1 MDIGNTGAVQPVRVS
16 SDVGPWLLVAPAL
29 IFVTAFYLFPALS
42 VGALS
47 FTDPVP
53 GLGNYVDLAASQSAR
68 HVLWVTFKITF
79 ITALL
84 AVALGYVLALAITFL
99 SQTVHKLL
107 ILAIVLPM
115 WISALVRAFCWL
127 LLLGNN
133 GVVNQTLLAIGVI
146 GAPVAFVR
154 NEIGVVVGMV
164 HYLIPYAVLP
174 LLAVMQGIDKRQL
187 WAARSLGSSTGYT
200 LWRVF
205 IPQTL
210 TGVAGAFVLVFI
222 FGLGFFVTPAVL
234 GGGKVLMASEFV
246 TMLVLQMARWGQGA
260 ALAVALLVASAAL
273 MVVLS
278 RFMSIDRQFGK
289 LQ

>member
-1 MDIGNTGAVQPVRVS
+1 MDIGRTDAEQPVRVS
-16 SDVGPWLLVAPAL
+16 ANIGHWLLVAPAL
-29 IFVTAFYLFPALS
+29 IFVSVFYLFPALS
-42 VGALS
+42 VSALS
-47 FTDPVP
+47 FTDPIP
-53 GLGNYVDLAASQSAR
+53 GLGNYVDLAASSSAR
-68 HVLWVTFKITF
+68 YVLWTTFKITF
-79 ITALL
+79 ITAVI
-84 AVALGYVLALAITFL
+84 AVAMGYVMALAITFL
-99 SQTVHKLL
+99 SQTIHRWL

-133 GVVNQTLLAIGVI
+133 GLVNQTLLTMGVT
-146 GAPVAFVR
+146 GAPIAFVR
-154 NEIGVVVGMV
+154 NEIGVVIGMV

-187 WAARSLGSSTGYT
+187 WAARSLGSPTGYA

-246 TMLVLQMARWGQGA
+246 TVLVLQIARWGQGA
-260 ALAVALLVASAAL
+260 ALAVMLLVASAAL
-273 MVVLS
+273 MMVLS
-278 RFMSIDRQFGK
+278 RFMSIDGQFGK
-289 LQ
+289 IR